1 MAEILDD
8 GTAAPNDGMDA
19 VEEHPEELDEPNEP
33 PTYGERNKVLPEQLK
48 TAIKNAMIYIGQR
61 ELYDRRREVMRNRRN
76 SFYRRGW
83 QHIYENRQTGMFSLG
98 VAGEAVSTGSGGSVE
113 CPQYIGDYNIFRPT
127 ELVIESVLTQ
137 NPPGIDF
144 RPKTQDTEDLEAAST
159 AEIYREYFD
168 RSNDSKGIQLQIVQ
182 SLCESGRTVVSVAT
196 EANAQLWGTNDDG
209 DAKQNETA
217 KVWTTL
223 QSRVYPMTAKDQS
236 GLDAILLYEDPTVNK
251 MKGEYPHIA
260 KKIKGVS
267 AGIGENAYERIARL
281 GVLQGTRRYAQVG
294 DALTHLTTRV
304 HGYLRMANFVDEK
317 YQDPYELFIGDD
329 EEGIEPDSPEDNENE
344 DGTPFTVQ
352 DKLNQLFPNGVH
364 CVFVGLEFAE
374 AWDESMDDA
383 ITVGFPYE
391 GDGMSREAMMD
402 DAVVI
407 QDFFNDIMNSLREA
421 QDMGW
426 PRTFIS
432 AEEEEFDA
440 IQDQRSEPYA
450 FSLKKARA
458 AQPLEND
465 FFREPDLVLPDS
477 LVKLM
482 EYLAGPFIQFVMGTP
497 PALFGGGMEDQKTA
511 SGYATARA
519 QAMGTKAIPWAT
531 VQQIMATMYYHAA
544 LKASMN
550 PDHAEQILV
559 PTKGGTRM
567 LKLERLTKGHFGAY
581 PDEDSSFPEST
592 SAKRA
597 LLQQLLTLA
606 SSNPQVGAQI
616 LGDVY
621 NWEIITQIFG
631 FKEIQLM
638 EAESA
643 KKQMREIEELL
654 DGSPIPPSPEEMQAF
669 QAQQALE
676 QTQHAAASLQA
687 QAAGQPTPPAPAPPK
702 MVTIGMQ
709 QDGVTPLQYPEA
721 LLKPSIEVDDLD
733 FHQWEGPCGQDWL
746 STEACWRE
754 LNVGRP
760 GADGQPEP
768 NIAGVENVKLHIK
781 EHLQRSAA
789 MMQAQQQQPKPPTES
804 INFADESPQGQA
816 AMNSQAGIQAPGK
829 TTAPAAT
836 ATM

>member
-8 GTAAPNDGMDA
+8 EVVEPNDGMDS
-19 VEEHPEELDEPNEP
+19 VEEHPEEIDEPDEP
-33 PTYGERNKVLPEQLK
+33 PTYGERNKFLPDQLK
-48 TAIKNAMIYIGQR
+48 TAIKNSMISIGQR

-83 QHIYENRQTGMFSLG
+83 QHIYENRQTGTFSLG

-113 CPQYIGDYNIFRPT
+113 CPQYIGDFNVFRPT

-168 RSNDSKGIQLQIVQ
+168 RSNDSKGIQLNIVQ
-182 SLCESGRTVVSVAT
+182 SLCESGRTIVTVAT
-196 EANAQLWGTNDDG
+196 EANKQLWGMNDAG

-223 QSRVYPMTAKDQS
+223 QSRVYPMTAKEQND
-236 GLDAILLYEDPTVNK
+236 LDAVILFDDPTVNAAK
-251 MKGEYPHIA
+251 MQYPHIA
-260 KKIKGVS
+260 KKVKGVS
-267 AGIGENAYERIARL
+267 AGIAENAYERIARL

-294 DALTHLTTRV
+294 DALTHLTTRAN
-304 HGYLRMANFVDEK
+304 GYLRPANFVDEK
-317 YQDPYELFIGDD
+317 YQDPYELFIGSD
-329 EEGIEPDSPEDNENE
+329 ENGIEPDAPEDNENE

-364 CVFVGLEFAE
+364 CVFIGMEYAE

-383 ITVGFPYE
+383 ITIGFPYE

-426 PRTFIS
+426 PRTFID
-432 AEEEEFDA
+432 AEEQEFDA

-450 FSLKKARA
+450 FSQKKSRTGMK
-458 AQPLEND
+458 LED
-465 FFREPDLVLPDS
+465 SFFREPDLVLPDS

-482 EYLAGPFIQFVMGTP
+482 EYLAGPFLQFVMGTP
-497 PALFGGGMEDQKTA
+497 PALFGGGDADQKTA

-519 QAMGTKAIPWAT
+519 QAMGTKGIPWAT
-531 VQQIMATMYYHAA
+531 VQQMMATMYYQAA
-544 LKASMN
+544 LKASKN
-550 PDHAEQILV
+550 HDHAEQILV
-559 PTKGGTRM
+559 PTKGGTQT
-567 LKLERLTKGHFGAY
+567 LKLERLTKGNFGAY

-606 SSNPQVGAQI
+606 ATNPQVGAQI

-654 DGSPIPPSPEEMQAF
+654 NGSPIPPTPEEMQAF
-669 QAQQALE
+669 EAQQEL
-676 QTQHAAASLQA
+676 QMTQHASLALQA
-687 QAAGQPTPPAPAPPK
+687 QSSAQPPPPAPQPPK
-702 MVTIGMQ
+702 MIQLGTQ
-709 QDGVTPLQYPEA
+709 PDGITPISYPEA

-760 GADGQPEP
+760 GADGQPVP
-768 NIAGVENVKLHIK
+768 NTAGVENVKLHVK
-781 EHLQRSAA
+781 DHLQRAA
-789 MMQAQQQQPKPPTES
+789 VMMQAQQAESAPAPKAIPAPPKPT
-804 INFADESPQGQA
+804 I
-816 AMNSQAGIQAPGK
+816 
-829 TTAPAAT
+829 PAAT